1 MDGNVRKKQKQVYT
15 FLDEKRVKETLD
27 YLSDLVKETH
37 NSDLIDGL
45 YHLEMTYKSL
55 LKYTVEGFSDPER
68 QQVYNHLIGD
78 IYLLADKVMG
88 ALSLRWG
95 QGWLFD
101 ARRYLN
107 SLPAEELDSIVE
119 NYLIE
124 SDKFMVAYTVDTGI
138 SFPYQLEKSLDRLF
152 EMIAALPE
160 FYKEREKNIRT
171 VFFGD
176 GFFWPWQSV
185 MVSALTL
192 NLLTT
197 FNRNNLAL
205 LFDLCEHSNSQV
217 RLRAF
222 TGLIF
227 VLYKYD
233 SRLPFISGVKE
244 RIEKLND
251 LFSPEMIQT
260 ILIQIL
266 RTRETEKLT
275 KKMNEEILPEVAR
288 IQPNLRRK
296 LDLDNLLGDV
306 FPEDK
311 NPDWEDIFSDSPEL
325 MDKLEELSRMQMEGA
340 DLFMST
346 FRMLKNFPFFNE
358 IYHWFLPFYYPNPIV
373 QEALKNES
381 GPFNDSEMLSSMAE
395 SGVLCNSDK
404 YSLIMSISQMPA
416 MQKEM
421 MGNMFGSE
429 IEAMKE
435 IQKSDELVDPQKK
448 ILYISNQYVQDLYRF
463 FKLHP
468 QRGSFDDPF
477 EWTFDF
483 HNKWFLALLAPE
495 HNLPLKLAEYL
506 FSKNDFEEAAGV
518 YLMEVQK
525 EKVPDVQILQ
535 KLAFC
540 YQQIGDYEQA
550 LNYYLQ
556 AELYGDIQVWNLKK
570 IALCYRYLKNPNKAL
585 EYYKLAEQQKPD
597 DLHTQVSIG
606 HCLLELKRYDEAL
619 KYYFKVEYLAP
630 DNHRVWRPIAW
641 CCLMEGKLDQAE
653 KYGLKSLEENPTPHD
668 LMNMGHI
675 VWCRA
680 RRKEAL
686 EWYLKSIRHK
696 DFSLK
701 EFIDAFE
708 ADKEVL
714 LKHNVEPSDVP
725 IMLDQ
730 LRYYLEENNNAQK

>member
-1 MDGNVRKKQKQVYT
+1 MNGSVQKKQKQIYT
-15 FLDEKRVKETLD
+15 LLDKKRVKESLD
-27 YLSDLVKETH
+27 QLSELVKETH
-37 NSDLIDGL
+37 SSDLIDGL
-45 YHLEMTYKSL
+45 YQLEMTYKSL
-55 LKYTVEGFSDPER
+55 LRYTVEGFTDPER
-68 QQVYNHLIGD
+68 QQVYNHLLAD
-78 IYLLADKVMG
+78 IYTLADKIVD
-88 ALSLRWG
+88 ALYLRTG
-95 QGWLFD
+95 GGWLFD

-107 SLPAEELDSIVE
+107 SLSTEELDSVVQT
-119 NYLIE
+119 YLQE
-124 SDKFMVAYTVDTGI
+124 GDKYMVAYTVDPDI
-138 SFPYQLEKSLDRLF
+138 PFPYQLEKSLDRLF
-152 EMIAALPE
+152 EMIAALPD
-160 FYKEREKNIRT
+160 FAKGREDNIRS
-171 VFFGD
+171 VFWGD
-176 GFFWPWQSV
+176 DFYWPWQSV

-192 NLLTT
+192 NLLAT
-197 FNRNNLAL
+197 FKRDNLSL
-205 LFDLCEHSNSQV
+205 LFDLCEHTNPQV

-233 SRLPFISGVKE
+233 SRLPYEQGVKE
-244 RIEKLND
+244 RISKLND
-251 LFSPEMIQT
+251 IFSPEMIQT
-260 ILIQIL
+260 ILIQIV

-306 FPEDK
+306 FSEDK

-346 FRMLKNFPFFNE
+346 FRMLKNFPFFND

-373 QEALKNES
+373 REALKDEA
-381 GPFNDSEMLSSMAE
+381 GPFNDSEMLRSMAD

-421 MGNMFGSE
+421 MGRMFGSE
-429 IEAMKE
+429 IEAMRE
-435 IQKSDELVDPQKK
+435 LQKSDELVDPQKK

-468 QRGSFDDPF
+468 QRQSFDDPF
-477 EWTFDF
+477 SWPFDF
-483 HNKWFLALLAPE
+483 HNKWFLSLLAPG
-495 HNLPLKLAEYL
+495 HNLSLKLAEYL
-506 FSKNDFEEAAGV
+506 FSKNDFEEAAAV
-518 YLMEVQK
+518 YLKEVEK
-525 EKVPDVQILQ
+525 EQIPDVQVLQ
-535 KLAFC
+535 KLAFSF
-540 YQQIGDYEQA
+540 QQLGDYEKA
-550 LNYYLQ
+550 LNYYQQ
-556 AELYGDIQVWNLKK
+556 AELYGDVQVWNLKK

-641 CCLMEGKLDQAE
+641 CCLMEGKLEQAQ
-653 KYGLKSLEENPTPHD
+653 KYGLKPIEENPTPHD
-668 LMNMGHI
+668 FMNMGHI
-675 VWCRA
+675 VWCMGQ
-680 RRKEAL
+680 RKEAL

-696 DFSLK
+696 DFTLK
-701 EFIDAFE
+701 EFVDAFE
-708 ADKEVL
+708 EDKEIL
-714 LKHNVEPSDVP
+714 FKHGVEPTDVP

-730 LRYYLEENNNAQK
+730 LRYYLEEN

>member
-1 MDGNVRKKQKQVYT
+1 MDGSVQKKLKQIYSL
-15 FLDEKRVKETLD
+15 LDEKRVKESLD
-27 YLSDLVKETH
+27 HLSDLVKETH

-45 YHLEMTYKSL
+45 YQLEMTYKSL
-55 LKYTVEGFSDPER
+55 LRFTVEGVTDPER
-68 QQVYNHLIGD
+68 QQVYDH
-78 IYLLADKVMG
+78 LLADVYSLTDGVMDV
-88 ALSLRWG
+88 LRLRSG
-95 QGWLFD
+95 SGWLFD

-107 SLPAEELDSIVE
+107 SLPNEELDSIIQR
-119 NYLIE
+119 YLE
-124 SDKFMVAYTVDTGI
+124 EADKYMVAYTVDQEI
-138 SFPYQLEKSLDRLF
+138 PFPYQLEKSLDRLF
-152 EMIAALPE
+152 EMIAAWPE
-160 FYKEREKNIRT
+160 FAKGRRDIIRT
-171 VFFGD
+171 VFWGD
-176 GFFWPWQSV
+176 DFFWPWQSV

-192 NLLTT
+192 NLLAT
-197 FNRNNLAL
+197 FNRDNLAL

-233 SRLPFISGVKE
+233 SRLPFEQGMKE
-244 RIEKLND
+244 RIAKLNEV
-251 LFSPEMIQT
+251 FSPEMIQT
-260 ILIQIL
+260 ILIQIV
-266 RTRETEKLT
+266 RTRVTEKLT
-275 KKMNEEILPEVAR
+275 QKMNEEILPEVAR

-296 LDLDNLLGDV
+296 LDLDNLLGDA

-325 MDKLEELSRMQMEGA
+325 MDKLEEMSRMQMEGA

-346 FRMLKNFPFFNE
+346 FRMLKNFPFFND

-373 QEALKNES
+373 QEALKGES
-381 GPFNDSEMLSSMAE
+381 GPFNDRDMLSSMAE

-421 MGNMFGSE
+421 MGQMFGSE

-435 IQKSDELVDPQKK
+435 LQKSDELVDPQKK

-468 QRGSFDDPF
+468 QKESFDDPF
-477 EWTFDF
+477 EWPFDF
-483 HNKWFLALLAPE
+483 HNKGFLTLLAPG

-506 FSKNDFEEAAGV
+506 FSKNDFEAAASV
-518 YLMEVQK
+518 FLKEVQN
-525 EKVPDVQILQ
+525 EKIPDVQVLQ

-540 YQQIGDYEQA
+540 YQQIGDFEQA

-630 DNHRVWRPIAW
+630 DNHKVWRPITW
-641 CCLMEGKLDQAE
+641 CCLMEGKLEQAR
-653 KYGLKSLEENPTPHD
+653 KYGLKPIDENPTQHD
-668 LMNMGHI
+668 FMNLGHI
-675 VWCRA
+675 DWCLGQ
-680 RRKEAL
+680 RKEAL
-686 EWYLKSIRHK
+686 QWYLKSIRHK
-696 DFSLK
+696 DFSLR
-701 EFIDAFE
+701 EFIAAFE
-708 ADKEVL
+708 SDREVL
-714 LKHNVEPSDVP
+714 LKHGVDPSDIP

-730 LRYYLEENNNAQK
+730 LRYYLEEN